1 MEVVQLYFFLRVKND
16 LLFGSSFFSEPGG
29 RVLLLSASASCGAAW
44 VLMPLTHRFI
54 WSSSAAWNR

>member
-29 RVLLLSASASCGAAW
+29 RVLLLSASASCGAA
-44 VLMPLTHRFI
+44 
-54 WSSSAAWNR
+54 